1 MDLTSAAHGYGYQ
14 EVGWEDVDVLDEI
27 DVNVFENAISP
38 AGMDFVNIIR
48 IMRGDSNQKM
58 IKVATTIMNPRSD
71 WWRRFAMFGE
81 LEAAAM
87 MYRILLIVP
96 YDDVQWVNVLSEL
109 LKGAILHKAALMVIR
124 IIVQMCPFAVVHS
137 DSVGQ
142 FTAAHLAIKHQCDIS
157 VIRLLV
163 CEVSGK
169 KKKPTGHLVPTD
181 GFPYPN
187 GSISMLDADGLSL
200 LHYAVLFRASFQT
213 VHMLCSMK
221 PNLVE
226 YRTTNQEYV
235 DVQVEDWGV
244 FDDSGNHVFIN
255 NGMVYRCP
263 GHSSALCIALQQN
276 IDNTVYVDNYNIIA
290 FLDEQNPY
298 CKLVCDATG
307 DIPFHKLI
315 KGVYP
320 DFVMDWLLQAFIE
333 SHKKSAQTAAVYT
346 DNDGLMLLQSA
357 IVHEMNIQQLDMIC
371 EFTMQGVTFLHTMIR
386 TISSDHGQYDDKSSG
401 IFFKRGNIVFDPI
414 SGRIVSVAKYT
425 VLHEAPIFAVGCR
438 FPKQFVTTDMMVMNT
453 DETLRCT
460 GMIARW
466 VTPTTAKRDCEET
479 LQHLL
484 TSLHAWFEAF
494 LSNMPSNN
502 KKQKMNKNVY
512 RNKFDACVGKR
523 RHESAALTAAQNA
536 ENLLAELEAEAA
548 ILMQK
553 KAPRPSR
560 KARQAANRKA
570 NSTALMPRPAAI
582 LDADDDEAD
591 SGAAGDPVAPH
602 YIEQQRQM
610 EEYFEMRYQQEKLE
624 QQVQHERD
632 NGAQAASGSW
642 QRRQNEQ
649 RQQREAELKAEHDRC
664 LLQEKHRHRKTHSEG
679 AGAVG
684 NLAAIMQNI
693 SLIEEA
699 ENTGLSL
706 PQDNEYEMAG
716 ARVADRPI
724 LEDPQSHASIM
735 RAAGWSVN
743 TAWLDRFQA
752 AIDVNKVNIPIEG
765 DLDLDAHDD
774 DCIFCLSNRVNVRLL
789 PCQCEIYCV
798 QCCDD
803 PDPKNNPISGKNPI
817 CGWPGCNTP
826 ITGYVHLG

>member
-1 MDLTSAAHGYGYQ
+1 MDSTSGAHGHGYQ
-14 EVGWEDVDVLDEI
+14 EVGWEDVHVLDEI
-27 DVNVFENAISP
+27 DVEVFENAISP

-48 IMRGDSNQKM
+48 IMRGDSRPKM
-58 IKVATTIMNPRSD
+58 IDVAVTIMNPRSD

-96 YDDVQWVNVLSEL
+96 YDDVEWVNVLSEM

-124 IIVQMCPFAVVHS
+124 IIVQMCPFAVLHS
-137 DSVGQ
+137 DSLGQ

-163 CEVSGK
+163 CDMSGK

-181 GFPYPN
+181 EFPYPN

-200 LHYAVLFRASFQT
+200 LHYAVLFRASLQT
-213 VHMLCSMK
+213 VGLLCTMK
-221 PNLVE
+221 PNLIA
-226 YRTTNQEYV
+226 YRTTNQQYI

-244 FDDSGNHVFIN
+244 FDDRGNHVFIN
-255 NGMVYRCP
+255 GGMVYRCP

-276 IDNTVYVDNYNIIA
+276 IDNTVYIDNYNIVG
-290 FLDEQNPY
+290 FLDEQNVH

-320 DFVMDWLLQAFIE
+320 DVVMDWLLPLFIE

-346 DNDGLMLLQSA
+346 DNDGLMLLQLA
-357 IVHEMNIQQLDMIC
+357 IVHKMNLKHLDLIC

-386 TISSDHGQYDDKSSG
+386 TISSSDGQYHDNSSG
-401 IFFKRGNIVFDPI
+401 IFLKRGKIVFDTI
-414 SGRIVSVAKYT
+414 SGQIVSVAKHP
-425 VLHEAPIFAVGCR
+425 VLHEAPIFEVGCR
-438 FPKQFVTTDMMVMNT
+438 FPKLFQTTNRIIINT
-453 DETLRCT
+453 DEILRHT
-460 GMIARW
+460 AMIARW
-466 VTPTTAKRDCEET
+466 VTPETAARDCEET
-479 LQHLL
+479 LQRLL
-484 TSLHAWFEAF
+484 TSLHMWFEVF

-502 KKQKMNKNVY
+502 KKQKTNKNSY

-536 ENLLAELEAEAA
+536 ENLLAELEAEA
-548 ILMQK
+548 ILLQK
-553 KAPRPSR
+553 KDLRPSR

-570 NSTALMPRPAAI
+570 NSTALMPRPAAV

-591 SGAAGDPVAPH
+591 AGAARGTVPPDH
-602 YIEQQRQM
+602 IEQQRQM
-610 EEYFEMRYQQEKLE
+610 EEFFEMRYQQEKLE

-664 LLQEKHRHRKTHSEG
+664 LAQEKHKHRTTHAEG
-679 AGAVG
+679 AGVVG

-693 SLIEEA
+693 SLIEKA
-699 ENTGLSL
+699 ENTSLFL
-706 PQDNEYEMAG
+706 PQDNEHEMAG
-716 ARVADRPI
+716 ARVVDRHI
-724 LEDPQSHASIM
+724 LEDPQSHASM
-735 RAAGWSVN
+735 MSSAGWSMD
-743 TAWLDRFQA
+743 TEWLDRFQA

-789 PCQCEIYCV
+789 PCLCEIYCMH
-798 QCCDD
+798 CCEN

-817 CGWPGCNTP
+817 CGWPGCGTP
-826 ITGYVHLG
+826 ITGYTYLG